1 MMLIIQR
8 WTKKEKQQQQ
18 QKRTVSELHE
28 ARNLVEVIE
37 MNTVT
42 STYIATNCD
51 KENNRVK

>member
-1 MMLIIQR
+1 MLIIQR